1 MILRSAPYFPVPD
14 VEAAVNH
21 YQSVFGFETE
31 YVAGKPAQFG
41 IVRRDGLGIMFRRVS
56 DAKKIVPNEPQG
68 GTWDAFFWVSDVQS
82 LYDELHKNGADIVY
96 GPILQ
101 AEYAMMEIAVRD
113 PNGYVLGFGQD
124 WREAPA
130 AARS

>member
-1 MILRSAPYFPVPD
+1 M
-14 VEAAVNH
+14 NH

-82 LYDELHKNGADIVY
+82 LYEELHKNGADIVY

-124 WREAPA
+124 WSEAPA

>member
-1 MILRSAPYFPVPD
+1 MLLRSAPYFPVPD
-14 VEAAVNH
+14 VEAALNH
-21 YQSVFGFETE
+21 YERVFGFQTE
-31 YVAGKPAQFG
+31 YVAGKQFG
-41 IVRRDGLGIMFRRVS
+41 IVRRDGFGIMFRRVP

-82 LYDELHKNGADIVY
+82 LYDELHANGADMVY

-113 PNGYVLGFGQD
+113 SNGYVLGFGQD
-124 WREAPA
+124 WSESST
-130 AARS
+130 AARR